1 MTRQGWSLLWLPV
14 LIAWVLAGNAVWA
27 QQDETRGFVF
37 YESFYGSTNAI
48 GMVNRLDTTVGY
60 KLNRF
65 VEVDAG
71 LPVYFVRPSDSTS
84 VRTGSN
90 FLNGLGNAYSSLR
103 LTLASPALQ
112 FTSILTGTAPT
123 GDEVKGLST
132 GRASVDWTNTVSHD
146 FYWAMPYVSAGIAN
160 TVSDTS
166 FFVRP
171 FSSIG
176 FVGHVE
182 AGSTFRVNRSNSIGA
197 SGYKVLPS
205 GEQTIIS
212 RVVSRETVVPVSSTT
227 TTPVTPAPGNGNGR
241 GRALGRNKNASPSSG
256 ATTVVTTFEVVNETI
271 GEADLA
277 KDHGVSAWW
286 NIHPS
291 PSVSF
296 YAGFSRSFPFDL
308 NTFFF
313 GTSVDLGSLI
323 RRARRD

>member
-1 MTRQGWSLLWLPV
+1 MTSRSWPRLWLPV
-14 LIAWVLAGNAVWA
+14 LMVWVLAGNAGWA
-27 QQDETRGFVF
+27 QQDESRGFVF

-60 KLNRF
+60 RFNRF
-65 VEVDAG
+65 VEVDVG
-71 LPVYFVRPSDSTS
+71 VPVYFVRPSDSTAGFA
-84 VRTGSN
+84 GSN
-90 FLNGLGNAYSSLR
+90 SLNGLGNAYSSLR
-103 LTLASPALQ
+103 LTLANPTLQ
-112 FTSILTGTAPT
+112 FTSVLTGTAPT

-182 AGSTFRVNRSNSIGA
+182 AGSTFRVNRTNSIGV
-197 SGYKVLPS
+197 SGYKVMPS

-212 RVVSRETVVPVSSTT
+212 RVVPRETVVPVSGTT
-227 TTPVTPAPGNGNGR
+227 TSEPPGNGNGR
-241 GRALGRNKNASPSSG
+241 GRALGRNKNSSSG
-256 ATTVVTTFEVVNETI
+256 GTTTVTTFEVVNETI

-277 KDHGVSAWW
+277 KDHGFSAWW

-296 YAGFSRSFPFDL
+296 YAGFSRSYPFDL
-308 NTFFF
+308 NTVFF
-313 GTSVDLGSLI
+313 GTSVDVGYLI

>member
-1 MTRQGWSLLWLPV
+1 MSRQGWSRVWLPV
-14 LIAWVLAGNAVWA
+14 LITWVLAGHAVWA

-48 GMVNRLDTTVGY
+48 GMVNRLDTTAGY
-60 KLNRF
+60 RFNRF
-65 VEVDAG
+65 VEVDVG
-71 LPVYFVRPSDSTS
+71 LPVYFVRPSNSTS
-84 VRTGSN
+84 GSTGPNS
-90 FLNGLGNAYSSLR
+90 LNGLGNAYSSLR
-103 LTLASPALQ
+103 LTLGNPTLQ
-112 FTSILTGTAPT
+112 FTSVVTGTAPT
-123 GDEVKGLST
+123 GDEVQGLST

-166 FFVRP
+166 FFIRP

-182 AGSTFRVNRSNSIGA
+182 AGSTFRVNRSNSVGV
-197 SGYKVLPS
+197 SGYKILPS

-212 RVVSRETVVPVSSTT
+212 RVVPRETVVPVSSTT
-227 TTPVTPAPGNGNGR
+227 TPVSPAPGNGNGR
-241 GRALGRNKNASPSSG
+241 GRALGRNRSSSPG
-256 ATTVVTTFEVVNETI
+256 GTTTVVTTFEVVNETI

-277 KDHGVSAWW
+277 KDHGLSAWW

-291 PSVSF
+291 PAVSF

-313 GTSVDLGSLI
+313 GTSVDMGSLI